1 MKTSRSRALAVAAIV
16 ATVPAVAAVGP
27 AAADGAKAGGHL
39 SGVTAKVGH
48 HTQRK
53 LPAPV
58 VTGLDNPRQLA
69 WDRHGRLLVAEAG
82 HGSYGKPG
90 SCFKGPEGAACVGR
104 SGKISRIAHPATAL
118 NRKPHRIAAGFLSAA
133 GKDGSFATGSDG
145 VSSRR
150 GQIYVQQTY
159 FPPRVLRALDTSN
172 HQNGK
177 LLTLHNAIV
186 ANISAYEHRHNPDG
200 EIVDTDPYAVL
211 ALRRHILV
219 ADAAGDDILS
229 IRHGRI
235 SVWATLPGDTKRVD
249 PVPTSLARGRN
260 GSILVGTLYSLVP
273 HKARVLRYSASGR
286 LLQTWR
292 GFTSVT
298 GVVAGPHGH
307 VIVSEL
313 FAGCPGGSPQC
324 VPGVVVDIAPNGVRT
339 KTRVPFPAG
348 LAWRNGHLY
357 VSAFSTSPA
366 RGLGFPGSS
375 GQVWR
380 LR

>member
-1 MKTSRSRALAVAAIV
+1 LAVAAIF

-27 AAADGAKAGGHL
+27 ATADGASAGSHA
-39 SGVTAKVGH
+39 SSVTAAVGH
-48 HTQRK
+48 HAQRK
-53 LPAPV
+53 LAPV
-58 VTGLDNPRQLA
+58 PVVSGLDNPRQLA
-69 WDRHGRLLVAEAG
+69 WDRNGRLLVAEAG

-90 SCFKGPEGAACVGR
+90 SCIKGPEGTLCIGR
-104 SGKISRIAHPATAL
+104 SGKISRIAHPATAV
-118 NRKPHRIAAGFLSAA
+118 NRRPHRIAGGFLSAA
-133 GKDGSFATGSDG
+133 EKDGSAAVGSDG

-150 GQIYVQQTY
+150 GQTYVQETY
-159 FPPRVLRALDTSN
+159 FPPSALRRLDTSD
-172 HQNGK
+172 HQSGK
-177 LLTLHNAIV
+177 LLTLQNAIV
-186 ANISAYEHRHNPDG
+186 ADISAYEHKHNPDG

-229 IRHGRI
+229 IRHGHI
-235 SVWATLPGDTKRVD
+235 SVWATLPGDTKKVD

-273 HKARVLRYSASGR
+273 QKARVLRYSASGK

-298 GVVAGPHGH
+298 GVVAAPHGH

-313 FAGCPGGSPQC
+313 LAGCPGGGPRC
-324 VPGVVVDIAPNGVRT
+324 VPGVVVDIAPNGTRT
-339 KTRVPFPAG
+339 KTRIPFPAG
-348 LAWRNGHLY
+348 LAWGHGHLY
-357 VSAFSTSPA
+357 VSAFSISPA